1 MIAKPEWF
9 KRRKY
14 TGWGL
19 TPSTWQGWAYI
30 VVMILPI
37 IVITEM
43 NVIGS
48 TQVVLLSLWAIV
60 FGIDFIAMM
69 VHVPKD
75 ERDIIHEAISERNAL
90 WAILVVLTAGIGYQI
105 AAGIV
110 VNEITRVDPVIL
122 LALIVGTIVK
132 AASNFYLDKKN

>member
-1 MIAKPEWF
+1 MVQK
-9 KRRKY
+9 KKVY
-14 TGWGL
+14 GL
-19 TPSTWQGWAYI
+19 GADTFYLAR
-30 VVMILPI
+30 L
-37 IVITEM
+37 
-43 NVIGS
+43 
-48 TQVVLLSLWAIV
+48 
-60 FGIDFIAMM
+60 GI
-69 VHVPKD
+69 
-75 ERDIIHEAISERNAL
+75 AISERNAL

>member
-69 VHVPKD
+69 VHVPQD
-75 ERDIIHEAISERNAL
+75 ARDIIPEAISERNAL